1 MSVLQNALVRVCDLV
16 KFYGNFKALD
26 GISFEVRAREI
37 YGLLGPNGAG
47 KTTTLK
53 IIAGLLKPTS
63 GRVDVMGVSPV
74 DNPTEVKRI
83 IGYVP
88 EEISLYESLTVMELL
103 EFIASVRRLDPSVWA
118 YVSTLMRSFNILEY
132 KDTPIGALSHGTKQ
146 KVAII
151 AALMH
156 KPRVLILDE
165 PLQGLDAKSARILKG
180 LMNLHI
186 ENGGAIILSTHIMDL
201 AEHLCTRI
209 GIIYRGKIVAEG
221 SIDDLRRFASSP
233 QGTLEEIFLELI
245 REREEVAHFI
255 EAIKRELS
263 G

>member
-1 MSVLQNALVRVCDLV
+1 MSNNALVRVKDLV
-16 KFYGNFKALD
+16 KYYGEVKALD
-26 GISFEVRAREI
+26 GVSFEVYSGEI

-53 IIAGLLKPTS
+53 IIAGMLKPTQ
-63 GRVDVMGVSPV
+63 GHVEVMGISPIH
-74 DNPTEVKRI
+74 NPTEVKRI

-88 EEISLYESLTVMELL
+88 EEISLYESLSIIEFF
-103 EFIASVRRLDPSVWA
+103 EFIASVRKLSPSVWT
-118 YVSTLMRSFNILEY
+118 YVSTLMRSFDILGY
-132 KDTPIGALSHGTKQ
+132 SRTPIGALSYGTKQ

-156 KPRVLILDE
+156 KPKILILDE
-165 PLQGLDAKSARILKG
+165 PLRGLDAKSAKILKE

-186 ENGGAIILSTHIMDL
+186 QSGGAIILSTHIMDL
-201 AEHLCTRI
+201 AEHLCTRV
-209 GIIYRGKIVAEG
+209 GIIHKGKIIAEG
-221 SIDDLRRFASSP
+221 SISDLKRLADAP

-245 REREEVAHFI
+245 REREEVAHII

-263 G
+263 V